1 MHTDVER
8 LIAMAKSTG
17 FITPRQHEMILGKAR
32 ALGDDIVEVE
42 FYLDDIPV
50 KEEPTPASNTQTYA
64 RPNQAYSAQTNQSP
78 QNTTV
83 EAKPEKKKKKKG
95 KWIWIVL
102 LIIVVGFVVFAVA
115 SIMSDKAAINR
126 VNNYLNVETGS
137 NSATDKAAIN
147 RVNNYYNNVNYT
159 DWDSEL
165 TRFSNGWDSYFGEL
179 AMGRPMDEV
188 DNEYIWLNVLTN
200 TIENAYMTGQLT
212 PEQQNRYEQIMN
224 KVQNMTA
231 GYALEAGAK
240 YLLNQILN

>member
-8 LIAMAKSTG
+8 LIAMAKSAG

-102 LIIVVGFVVFAVA
+102 LIIVVGIVIFVVA
-115 SIMSDKAAINR
+115 SIMSDR
-126 VNNYLNVETGS
+126 
-137 NSATDKAAIN
+137 AAIN

-165 TRFSNGWDSYFGEL
+165 TRFNNGWDSYFGEL

-188 DNEYIWLNVLTN
+188 DNDYLWLNVLN
-200 TIENAYMTGQLT
+200 NNIENAYYTGQLT
-212 PEQQNRYEQIMN
+212 PEQQNRYAQIIN
-224 KVQNMTA
+224 KVQNQAAT
-231 GYALEAGAK
+231 YAIGAGAM
-240 YLLNQILN
+240 YLLNQIFN

>member
-1 MHTDVER
+1 MYTDVER
-8 LIAMAKSTG
+8 LIAMAKSAG

-102 LIIVVGFVVFAVA
+102 LASVVIFGIIAAMSAISDSSSVGD
-115 SIMSDKAAINR
+115 M
-126 VNNYLNVETGS
+126 
-137 NSATDKAAIN
+137 
-147 RVNNYYNNVNYT
+147 NNYYNNVNYT

-165 TRFSNGWDSYFGEL
+165 TRFNNGWDSYFGEL

-188 DNEYIWLNVLTN
+188 DNEYNWLIVLN
-200 TIENAYMTGQLT
+200 NNIENAYYTGQLT

-224 KVQNMTA
+224 KVQNMSA
-231 GYALEAGAK
+231 GYALGTGTM
-240 YLLNQILN
+240 YLLNQIFN

>member
-1 MHTDVER
+1 
-8 LIAMAKSTG
+8 MAKSAG

-64 RPNQAYSAQTNQSP
+64 RPNQAYSAQTNQST

-83 EAKPEKKKKKKG
+83 EAKPEKKKKKKS

-115 SIMSDKAAINR
+115 SIMSDRAAIN
-126 VNNYLNVETGS
+126 S
-137 NSATDKAAIN
+137 
-147 RVNNYYNNVNYT
+147 VNNYYNNVNYT

-165 TRFSNGWDSYFGEL
+165 TRFNNGWDSYFGEL

-188 DNEYIWLNVLTN
+188 DNEYIWLNVLN
-200 TIENAYMTGQLT
+200 NNIENAYYTGQLT
-212 PEQQNRYEQIMN
+212 PEQQNRYAQIIN
-224 KVQNMTA
+224 KVQNQAAT
-231 GYALEAGAK
+231 YAIGAGAM
-240 YLLNQILN
+240 YLLNQIFN

>member
-8 LIAMAKSTG
+8 LIAMAKSAG

-50 KEEPTPASNTQTYA
+50 KEEPSNTQAYA
-64 RPNQAYSAQTNQSP
+64 RPNPAYSAQTNQSP

-83 EAKPEKKKKKKG
+83 EAKPEKKKKKKS

-102 LIIVVGFVVFAVA
+102 LIIVVGIVIFVVA
-115 SIMSDKAAINR
+115 SIAS
-126 VNNYLNVETGS
+126 
-137 NSATDKAAIN
+137 DKAAIN

-165 TRFSNGWDSYFGEL
+165 TRFNNGWDSYFGEL
-179 AMGRPMDEV
+179 AMGRSMDEV
-188 DNEYIWLNVLTN
+188 DNNYLWLNVLN
-200 TIENAYMTGQLT
+200 NNIENAYLTGQLT

-224 KVQNMTA
+224 KVQNMSA
-231 GYALEAGAK
+231 GYALGTGAM
-240 YLLNQILN
+240 YLLNQIFN

>member
-8 LIAMAKSTG
+8 LIAMAKSAG

-64 RPNQAYSAQTNQSP
+64 RPNQAYSAQTNQST

-83 EAKPEKKKKKKG
+83 EAKPEKKKKKKS

-115 SIMSDKAAINR
+115 SIMSDRAAIN
-126 VNNYLNVETGS
+126 S
-137 NSATDKAAIN
+137 
-147 RVNNYYNNVNYT
+147 VNNYYNNVNYT

-165 TRFSNGWDSYFGEL
+165 TRFNNGWDSYFGEL

-188 DNEYIWLNVLTN
+188 DNEYIWLNVLN
-200 TIENAYMTGQLT
+200 NNIENAYYTGQLT
-212 PEQQNRYEQIMN
+212 PEQQNRYAQIIN
-224 KVQNMTA
+224 KVQNQAAT
-231 GYALEAGAK
+231 YAIGAGAM
-240 YLLNQILN
+240 YLLNQIFN